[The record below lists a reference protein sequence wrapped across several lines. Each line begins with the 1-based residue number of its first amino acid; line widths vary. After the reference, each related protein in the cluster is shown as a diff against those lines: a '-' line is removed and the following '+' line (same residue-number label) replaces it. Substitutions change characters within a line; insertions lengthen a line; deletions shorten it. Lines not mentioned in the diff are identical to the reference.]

1 MCKKL
6 FGRNARRSRQINHTP
21 AIEFLEPRQLLSAT
35 SVGAGEKITLPGVG
49 PEYTVYE
56 QAGEFM
62 LVQTDPDD
70 GRLVNSTTGL
80 QLPAIELHD
89 WSFENVDEISGD
101 HNGIRYRFTDNSA
114 VPAELTLRTL
124 PTEIDLDF
132 GFNDYLEIR
141 LTLPRGYDNDI
152 SFFFG
157 TTDNSGFASDRF
169 WVLPG
174 SEIVADG
181 KAHTYRFDLGLEVHW
196 SHLLTDL
203 KISIPTDGWQGDE
216 FLLHDA
222 TIGDKPNDV
231 LAMLRS
237 NKLVDKHADATPIHA
252 KHHVTWYSPAMKTFD
267 PEVKGRSSARA
278 LEEAAQYYEKV
289 LGYLVP
295 YYGNSHHSAS
305 ANSLSPKIGSGV
317 RFKVSHTTWVTD
329 PGEDNK
335 YAWAVDSHDRGG
347 LNATHKQVKLL
358 AHELAHVW
366 QFAQPA
372 TLHSP
377 ITESHANQ
385 LAELTKYYFQDQQK
399 RTKMTRVVM
408 FRSNLRQ
415 NTPGQKY
422 NDLRLFAALD
432 EFPERYDYPADTSA
446 RLWRMRGKERGIYAQ
461 LAEVL
466 PSGHS
471 VQDLLGKTL
480 RHWPLFDLPSW
491 DARFPQF
498 SGLERSIHQPLIPS
512 PVNPG
517 QFRIPHDQAPE
528 RFTWASHEL
537 AVTDSEVTVDLRGL
551 DVVGTSEDWRWSLAA
566 VNGEGKIRYSDVWSP
581 GKHTFSVRPDETRV
595 VLVVVATPQD
605 LHFDVN
611 FENSYDQKPYDKH
624 PDRLRFPYEITI
636 DGATT
641 IAPTPLPTDSQ
652 GSFHIN
658 PDGSTGGWVAST
670 AYVEPTAFVG
680 PNAVVLDT
688 ARVLEQAR
696 VLDGAVVKGKATV
709 SGNAEISGTA
719 VVQGRAVITG
729 HARVGDRSMVM
740 MDAHISDNARIE
752 DRAQVGA
759 KKDEEN
765 RFAVI
770 HGNAIVRGTSVA
782 GKVDVSGDAIL
793 DGDFRA
799 GGTFNQGVHVS
810 VDDTLPIFQNKPHGL
825 IASYRVENLEGQ
837 ILWDEFGSQHALLR
851 GAQPVYL
858 DSLDDN
864 VLQLA
869 GVDQY
874 VELDRSLFDII
885 DGTLAARIKPQGS
898 TATQAIVHASSGKK
912 KLLDLAVHSDGHV
925 VGIIRDGDT
934 RHQVRSP
941 NPIPW
946 DQWTNVALSFA
957 GNTMQLYINGKL
969 LDETATTIKPADILA
984 ANDYQTAESLFIGR
998 GRTSDQFKGQID
1010 DIRFYNTAQT
1020 VQQLENEIRRS
1031 GSTLGAFFHDTP
1043 KVFAAGESAFVT
1055 GIRSG
1060 GRRTISASV
1069 YPQFDTTTTTYTPV
1083 FSSQDGDKGY
1093 GFGIQDGE
1101 FVVNLPWGL
1110 RKTGVAAERGQWH
1123 ELALYNDERITRFSV
1138 NGAVVLDTTV
1148 NRSEQKVKFYS
1159 IGKVIAE
1166 HGEFQGKIR
1175 NVSIREH
1182 QRDLHISGPFT
1193 LSAEATF
1200 NDLRGGFWQR
1210 VFDFGNG
1217 PNSDNI
1223 ALTQVRNSN
1232 DIKFSIFDGPTEY
1245 SITAEDAI
1253 IEGVPARW
1261 TVSVDADG
1269 MMTISRNGTELKRE
1283 QGTVPNN
1290 VIRKNNYIG
1299 SSNWVGDSPIIGR
1312 VSGINIL
1319 HSIPNQIALN
1329 AGGAF
1334 ELAMIAR
1341 VDQTKVPHDQEIVR
1355 LASVDEE
1362 SSISLSHIQGTNS
1375 VRFEIK
1381 NESNHFRLIADN
1393 AIVERESA
1401 RWALKVDSLGWMQL
1415 YKNGKLLNEQQ
1426 GGVPA
1431 GVLHLLKLRDSAPSS
1446 GTIQATGSVR
1456 DIQITPFAPPKGL
1469 SSERGL
1475 SDRNYEISG
1484 PFSLSVKARFDHLG
1498 VGGWQ
1503 RIYDFGNGADADNI
1517 VLTQREQTNDIE
1529 FVIYRRGI
1537 RKGLR
1542 ANDAIVEGE
1551 NATWTTSVDANGTMR
1566 IYKNGK
1572 LLEEGPGHVPRD
1584 ITRTKPLFGK
1594 SNWIGDHDLVGYV
1607 GQVSLVQT
1615 EEAPD
1620 AFAVTGPFAFS
1631 ADVRFDS
1638 LNATMQTI
1646 FETRTGENDGK
1657 LGVWFGQVD
1666 KTDLGLY
1673 SKNSTTWAEKAI
1685 LPNAIVAGET
1695 ARWTASIDH
1704 LGTARIFKNGILKI
1718 SRPSFVPVRQTYSR
1732 GMIGNS
1738 HREGRLIGS
1747 IRNATLHRPGFTEHS
1762 YDLSGAF
1769 EISMD
1774 VRFDSVSERSW
1785 QSVFES
1791 GGANDEQQIMLTQ
1804 YDNTNDLVFRVR
1816 RGSQQ
1821 WHTVR
1826 ARDAIRK
1833 GETTRLT
1840 VRYEQNGRMAILRD
1854 GQELDSLAGIAPS
1867 TKPTETQFFGL
1878 PLSST
1883 SSRLDGDINNIQLV
1897 KLQNVVSNTGLSSP
1911 FSLTVDARFDDIYG
1925 HRWQRIYDFNDGT
1938 AQSNV
1943 RLTQIGTTNDLQFQI
1958 RHSGRK
1964 YTIVANDAIIEG
1976 QMSTWQTTV
1985 DSSGWMRLYRDGK
1998 LLASGKGVLPPAVDR
2013 QNLYFGRSFDL
2024 QNNSLIG
2031 VIQAIGFTNNVAE
2044 KTGLVTESGLQLGQ
2058 TYDASRPFGLSVEAV
2073 FENLS
2078 AGFEQRLYEF
2088 SSSDGTQMIY
2098 LGQRD
2103 DTRDMVFGVRTPAG
2117 DFKVTAKNAIV
2128 EGEKAIWTTRISED
2142 GQLSLYRNERRL
2154 AFANRPVSP
2163 LVDLS
2168 VQLFGTSI
2176 FEDSHPLVGSV
2187 RKLSGLSVTNG
2198 DFENGAPGPGRRKNN
2213 IRDWDDG
2220 DNHSS
2225 GKFWADVGHMQ
2236 FNLPEETGAA
2246 AGLTTQRQAVL
2257 SQAIGRKLTPSNSLR
2272 FVADMIAPTGN
2283 DTPRTG
2289 ELTIELSTARGVV
2302 GQESEPITNLIN
2314 GKTWLVSKVF
2324 DISALDDSDEVTLTI
2339 KWDGDYIAIDN
2350 IFVEE
2355 YFDDIPML

>member
-80 QLPAIELHD
+80 QLSAIELHD

-114 VPAELTLRTL
+114 APAELTLRTL

-141 LTLPRGYDNDI
+141 LTLPKGYHNDI

-157 TTDNSGFASDRF
+157 TTSNSGFASDRF

-231 LAMLRS
+231 LTIS
-237 NKLVDKHADATPIHA
+237 SGHKSIEKHADATPIVA
-252 KHHVTWYSPAMKTFD
+252 KHHVTWYSPAMNTFN
-267 PEVKGRSSARA
+267 PATRGRNAIRS

-289 LGYLVP
+289 LGYQVP
-295 YYGNSHHSAS
+295 YYGNSHHSTAE
-305 ANSLSPKIGSGV
+305 NPHSPRIASGV
-317 RFKVSHTTWVTD
+317 RFKINHNTWVRD
-329 PGEDNK
+329 DGKDRK
-335 YAWAVDSHDRGG
+335 WAFAFNSHDLGIF
-347 LNATHKQVKLL
+347 NATHKFVDAV

-366 QFAQPA
+366 QFAQRA
-372 TLHSP
+372 TLTDKV
-377 ITESHANQ
+377 IESHANY
-385 LAELTKYYFQDQQK
+385 LSETAKYYFQSL
-399 RTKMTRVVM
+399 TTHSEMSSLVM

-415 NTPGQKY
+415 NTPQNDY
-422 NDLRLFAALD
+422 RDLRLHAALG
-432 EFPERYDYPADTSA
+432 EFPERYGYPADTSA
-446 RLWRMRGKERGIYAQ
+446 RLWSMRGEEKGIYAQ

-466 PSGHS
+466 PTEISL
-471 VQDLLGKTL
+471 QDVLGKTL
-480 RHWPLFDLPSW
+480 RHWPLSDLPSW
-491 DARFPQF
+491 STRFAKY
-498 SGLERSIHQPLIPS
+498 SGFQSSIHQPLIPD
-512 PVNPG
+512 PIKPG
-517 QFRIPHDQAPE
+517 HFRIPHDQAPE

-537 AVTDSEVTVDLRGL
+537 VVTESDVTVDLRGI
-551 DVVGTSEDWRWSLAA
+551 DIDGSSEDWRWSLAA
-566 VNGEGKIRYSDVWSP
+566 INDEGSIRYSDVWAP
-581 GKHTFSVRPDETRV
+581 GKHSFSVRSDETRV
-595 VLVVVATPQD
+595 VLVVVATPKD
-605 LHFDVN
+605 LRFDIN
-611 FENSYDQKPYDKH
+611 FENKYDTKPYDKH
-624 PDRLRFPYEITI
+624 PDRLRFPYEVAI
-636 DGATT
+636 DGATPV
-641 IAPTPLPTDSQ
+641 APTAPRSDMQ
-652 GSFHIN
+652 GAFHQN
-658 PDGSTGGWVAST
+658 PDGSVGGWVAST
-670 AYVEPTAFVG
+670 AYVAPTAFVG
-680 PNAVVLDT
+680 PNAVVLDS
-688 ARVLEQAR
+688 AMVLDQAR
-696 VLDGAVVKGKATV
+696 ILDGAIVRENATV
-709 SGNAEISGTA
+709 SGHGEVSGSA
-719 VVQGRAVITG
+719 IVEGRAVITDN
-729 HARVGDRSMVM
+729 ARVRDRSMVWLN
-740 MDAHISDNARIE
+740 AHVSENATIEGRALVGSRIYEE
-752 DRAQVGA
+752 DRHTIV
-759 KKDEEN
+759 K
-765 RFAVI
+765 
-770 HGNAIVRGTSVA
+770 GNAIVRGTSA
-782 GKVDVSGDAIL
+782 AQKVVVSGDAIL

-799 GGTFNQGVHVS
+799 EGTYHTGVHFN
-810 VDDTLPIFQNKPHGL
+810 TGNPLAPFQDKPDGL
-825 IASYRVENLEGQ
+825 IASYRVENNDGEL
-837 ILWDEFGSQHALLR
+837 LWDEFGSQHALLR
-851 GAQPVYL
+851 GAQPVFV
-858 DSLDDN
+858 DSLDGD
-864 VLQLA
+864 VLQLD
-869 GVDQY
+869 GVNQY
-874 VELDRSLFDII
+874 VELDRSLLDVI
-885 DGTLAARIKPQGS
+885 DGTLAARIRPQKSSGV
-898 TATQAIVHASSGKK
+898 QPIFHASSDDNTR
-912 KLLDLAVHSDGHV
+912 LDLRIHSDGHI
-925 VGIIRDGDT
+925 VGVIKRDGT
-934 RHQVRSP
+934 RHQVRSQQP
-941 NPIPW
+941 VSW
-946 DQWTNVALSFA
+946 GQWTHVALTFA
-957 GNTMQLYINGKL
+957 GDTMRLHIDGNVVSETTSTIN
-969 LDETATTIKPADILA
+969 PADILA
-984 ANDYQTAESLFIGR
+984 ANDYQSAESLFVGR
-998 GRTSDQFKGQID
+998 ARYAGRFQGHID

-1020 VQQLENEIRRS
+1020 VEQLKNEIRRS
-1031 GSTLGAFFHDTP
+1031 GNTLGAFFYDAPREFNTEEP
-1043 KVFAAGESAFVT
+1043 LFVT

-1060 GRRTISASV
+1060 GRRTISSSV

-1083 FSSQDGDKGY
+1083 FSSQDGAQGY

-1101 FVVNLPWGL
+1101 FVVNLPEGL

-1123 ELALYNDERITRFSV
+1123 ELTLYNDEQITRFSV
-1138 NGAVVLDTTV
+1138 NGAVVLDTSV

-1159 IGKVIAE
+1159 IGKVKAE
-1166 HGEFQGKIR
+1166 HGEFHGKIK

-1217 PNSDNI
+1217 PDSDNI

-1232 DIKFSIFDGPTEY
+1232 DIKFSVFDGATEY

-1261 TVSVDADG
+1261 TVSVDTDG
-1269 MMTISRNGTELKRE
+1269 MMTISRNGIELKRE

-1290 VIRKNNYIG
+1290 VIRTNNYIG
-1299 SSNWVGDSPIIGR
+1299 SSNWAGDSPIIGR
-1312 VSGINIL
+1312 VSDITIL
-1319 HSIPNQIALN
+1319 HTIPDQIALN

-1355 LASVDEE
+1355 LASVDKE

-1381 NESNHFRLIADN
+1381 NESNRFSLIADN

-1431 GVLHLLKLRDSAPSS
+1431 GALHTLKLRDSAPSS

-1456 DIQITPFAPPKGL
+1456 DIQITPFAHPKGL

-1542 ANDAIVEGE
+1542 AYDAIVEGE
-1551 NATWTTSVDANGTMR
+1551 NATWTTSVDANGTMK

-1584 ITRTKPLFGK
+1584 IKRTKPLFGK

-1615 EEAPD
+1615 EKAPD

-1638 LNATMQTI
+1638 LAPSKQTI
-1646 FETRTGENDGK
+1646 FETRTDSDDEG
-1657 LGVWFGQVD
+1657 LGVWFGQVGG
-1666 KTDLGLY
+1666 TDIGLIAK
-1673 SKNSTTWAEKAI
+1673 SSGI
-1685 LPNAIVAGET
+1685 LVESIVLPDAIVVGET

-1704 LGTARIFKNGILKI
+1704 LGEMRIFKNGILKI
-1718 SRPSFVPVRQTYSR
+1718 SKLGVVPTRQPYSR
-1732 GMIGNS
+1732 GMIGDS
-1738 HREGRLIGS
+1738 HLKDRLIGH
-1747 IRNATLHRPGFTEHS
+1747 IRNATIHQPGVRERS
-1762 YDLSGAF
+1762 YDMSGAF

-1774 VRFDSVSERSW
+1774 VRFDSVKERSW

-1791 GGANDEQQIMLTQ
+1791 SGRNDDQRIMLMQ
-1804 YDNTNDLVFRVR
+1804 YENTNDLIFRVR

-1821 WHTVR
+1821 WHSVT
-1826 ARDAIRK
+1826 AKNAIVK
-1833 GETTRLT
+1833 GETARWT
-1840 VRYEQNGRMAILRD
+1840 VRYEQNGRMVILKD
-1854 GQELDSLAGIAPS
+1854 GQELDSHPGIP
-1867 TKPTETQFFGL
+1867 PGTEPLDNSVFGL
-1878 PLSST
+1878 PLST
-1883 SSRLDGDINNIQLV
+1883 TNSRLDGDVNHIRLI
-1897 KLQNVVSNTGLSSP
+1897 KLQDVVANAGLSSP
-1911 FSLTVDARFDDIYG
+1911 FSLSVDARFDDLSG
-1925 HRWQRIYDFNDGT
+1925 GSWQRIYDFNDGS
-1938 AQSNV
+1938 AKNNV
-1943 RLTQIGTTNDLQFQI
+1943 LLTQIGNTNDLQFQI
-1958 RHSGRK
+1958 RRFGEQH
-1964 YTIVANDAIIEG
+1964 TIVARDAITEG

-1985 DSSGWMRLYRDGK
+1985 DSAGWMRLYRDGK
-1998 LLASGKGVLPPAVDR
+1998 LLAIGKGVLPAAVDR
-2013 QNLYFGRSFDL
+2013 QNLYFGLSFKPHHGEL
-2024 QNNSLIG
+2024 TG
-2031 VIQAIGFTNNVAE
+2031 VIQAVRFANNVVE
-2044 KTGLVTESGLQLGQ
+2044 KDGQIIDSGLNPGEV
-2058 TYDASRPFGLSVEAV
+2058 YDVSGAFSVSIEAR
-2073 FENLS
+2073 FDHLS
-2078 AGFEQRLYEF
+2078 AGRLQRLYEF
-2088 SSSDGTQMIY
+2088 SSEDGTHMIY
-2098 LGQRD
+2098 LGQRK
-2103 DTRDMVFGVRTPAG
+2103 DTRDMIFGI
-2117 DFKVTAKNAIV
+2117 KNEVGYFPIKAEDAIV
-2128 EGEKAIWTTRISED
+2128 EGETAVWTTRVSD
-2142 GQLSLYRNERRL
+2142 CGQLSLYKNGRRL
-2154 AFANRPVSP
+2154 AFGNRPKLP
-2163 LVDLS
+2163 S
-2168 VQLFGTSI
+2168 VELPIQHFGSSI
-2176 FEDSHPLVGSV
+2176 FESSHPLVGSV
-2187 RKLSGLSVTNG
+2187 RKLSGLSIANG
-2198 DFENGAPGPGRRKNN
+2198 DFENGAPAAGRLVSDIPGWNERNHHSL
-2213 IRDWDDG
+2213 
-2220 DNHSS
+2220 DNFWS
-2225 GKFWADVGHMQ
+2225 GVGHLQ
-2236 FNLPEETGAA
+2236 AFLPEETGAA
-2246 AGLTTQRQAVL
+2246 AELTGQREAVL

-2272 FVADMIAPTGN
+2272 FVADMIAPTEN